1 MSEITLHFVLSVA
14 EINEPIRLFYSNLQ
28 IPSEIIRLLS
38 TCKCAIPSK
47 KKELFELIEKSVHY
61 EPLKKQVS

>member
-14 EINEPIRLFYSNLQ
+14 EINEPIRLFYSNLK
-28 IPSEIIRLLS
+28 IPSEIIRLLN

-47 KKELFELIEKSVHY
+47 KKELFELLEKSVRY
-61 EPLKKQVS
+61 DPLKKQVS